1 MQRDVLIPIF
11 VNPLVAFFADP
22 NWKAMQQDAPTL
34 EAALEYLCDP
44 NVDSSLDAIIT
55 RYKEAKDDPRG
66 LFAAPNEPQILEKL
80 VWPLRNAK
88 SSYMLGNYLGTIAL
102 CGMVAEMIAILLFEM
117 SDLRFQNGPMTDAA
131 QKALFGSTF
140 EKLGQ
145 DRRVAVLHG
154 FGLVNDATK
163 SQFDQIRTIRKRY
176 LHLWSHGHDSLAA
189 DAVKC
194 YQAAL
199 GVVVTVIGQD
209 IKDDRIVVNPN
220 LVKYLRE
227 RGLIQ
232 QDGTPEMAEPA
243 NTPEPVAGPDSSGE
257 SSPPAR

>member
-1 MQRDVLIPIF
+1 MERDVLIPIF

-22 NWKAMQQDAPTL
+22 NWEAMQQDAPTV
-34 EAALEYLCDP
+34 EVAIKYLCDP
-44 NVDSSLDAIIT
+44 NVDPSLDAIIT
-55 RYKEAKDDPRG
+55 RYKEAKDEPRG

-131 QKALFGSTF
+131 QKTLFGSTF

-145 DRRVAVLHG
+145 DRRVAILHG

-163 SQFDQIRTIRKRY
+163 SQFDAIRTLRKRY
-176 LHLWSHGHDSLAA
+176 LHLWSHGHDSLAG
-189 DAVKC
+189 DAVRC

-199 GVVVTVIGQD
+199 GVVVTVLGQD
-209 IKDDRIVVNPN
+209 IKNGRIVLNPS

-227 RGLIQ
+227 RGLIK
-232 QDGTPEMAEPA
+232 QDATPEMAEQ
-243 NTPEPVAGPDSSGE
+243 TDEREPE
-257 SSPPAR
+257 